1 MFMSLIQKRRSIRQF
16 QDKAIE
22 TEKIDRLAEAA
33 LRAPSSRGFNPWQ
46 FVFVTDRDMLD
57 RLSRAKPHGA
67 SFLKGA
73 ALGIVVCADP
83 SKSDV
88 WVEDASIATIML
100 LLAAESLDLGGC
112 WIQIRERRHS
122 EGKMAQD
129 YIREL
134 LNIPKE
140 LQVEAIVA
148 AGYPAEQKAPHSQE
162 ELQFEKVH
170 RGVYGKAYK

>member
-16 QDKAIE
+16 QNKAIE
-22 TEKIDRLAEAA
+22 PEKIDRLAEAA

-88 WVEDASIATIML
+88 WVEDASITTIML

-112 WIQIRERRHS
+112 WIQIRERQHS

-134 LNIPKE
+134 LNIPNE

-148 AGYPAEQKAPHSQE
+148 VGYPAEQKPPHSAE

-170 RGVYGKAYK
+170 RGEYGKPYK